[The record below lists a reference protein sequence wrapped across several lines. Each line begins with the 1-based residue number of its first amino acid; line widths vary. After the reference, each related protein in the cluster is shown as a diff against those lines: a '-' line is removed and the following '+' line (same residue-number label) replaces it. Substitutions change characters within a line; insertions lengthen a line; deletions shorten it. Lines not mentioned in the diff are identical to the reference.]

1 MGDLYDRVKGEQD
14 AVTKLLSK
22 IPGFKGYI
30 ERQSR
35 RASDKLLRETIAN
48 HYEAQWQRISG
59 LQKDLISQGGIMYI
73 DDLEAS
79 ALKLRQFID
88 RVRTASYGYAGF
100 FDAVKI
106 REEELAAVYQYDLTL
121 LDMEV
126 EIGRAIDNVEAS
138 MGTDGLPASIRHL
151 TAKAQDCLDAFNQRT
166 EVMIGS
172 GLGETHETP
181 AAPIEPLTPPE
192 PPAQS

>member
-1 MGDLYDRVKGEQD
+1 MNDLYDRVKGEQD

-22 IPGFKGYI
+22 IPGFKGYL
-30 ERQSR
+30 ERQTR

-48 HYEAQWQRISG
+48 HFESLWQRISG

-73 DDLEAS
+73 DDLETS

-100 FDAVKI
+100 FDAVKVK
-106 REEELAAVYQYDLTL
+106 EEELAVVYQYDLAL
-121 LDMEV
+121 LEMEGTV
-126 EIGRAIDNVEAS
+126 GRAIDNVEAS
-138 MGTDGLPASIRHL
+138 LGTDGLPAAIRNL
-151 TAKAQDCLDAFNQRT
+151 TAHAQECLDSFNKRT

-172 GLGETHETP
+172 S
-181 AAPIEPLTPPE
+181 TPPEE
-192 PPAQS
+192 PPAQ